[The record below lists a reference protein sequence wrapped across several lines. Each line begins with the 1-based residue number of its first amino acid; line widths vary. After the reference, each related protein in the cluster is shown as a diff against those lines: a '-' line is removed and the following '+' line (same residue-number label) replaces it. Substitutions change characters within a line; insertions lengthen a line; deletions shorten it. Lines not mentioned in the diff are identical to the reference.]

1 VTSAWFTA
9 ALFNALVDEA
19 PETLAGLSQIL
30 VGGEALSPA
39 HVQRAHELHPGVRLV
54 NGYGPTENTTF
65 TCCHVIGPED
75 LGAQRAIPIGRPI
88 ANTSVQI
95 LDRDGQPVPLGVPG
109 ELVAGGDGV
118 ALGYAGQP
126 ALTAERFRADT
137 SSGLREGRL
146 YSTGD
151 RARWRP
157 DGVIEF
163 LGRFDDQV
171 KIRGHRIEPGEVAAC
186 LREHGDVRQALVVP
200 RRTSAG
206 SMQLVAYVVPQR
218 PGSADAQLQLLA
230 AHAAQRL
237 PAYMLPATIRLVQHL
252 PLKPNGKLDLE
263 ALEQAPQQSA
273 QPAHEAPLTP
283 IEAEVLAVWRH
294 ALELPALGPDDDFF
308 EFGGDSLLA
317 IRMLVRVEREL
328 GTKIPVRALVEGRTV
343 RRVTSMLAGSLRGSF
358 PRGVVRVR
366 KGERE
371 RPLFCLPGL
380 RGVAL
385 QFGLLAAKFRTNR
398 TVYVIELHELD
409 LEPAVLESLVDTA
422 AAIVE
427 RMRAVQ
433 PEGKFSIWGYSYGG
447 NLAVEVARE
456 LLRQGQEVELV
467 ALLDAYAPGALR
479 DPSGFGKVLK
489 HVQILQRLRF
499 KDAYDYLASR
509 ILRRL
514 LFRGPAP
521 LPPPPVPATDL
532 ERRLEE
538 TERRGL
544 RAFHAHRPT
553 PFEGRVVLVQATDLG
568 DWVEIADPS
577 GTCGWGAICTGG
589 VEIIPIGCEHLQLF
603 KEPHISELAR
613 LLDQLLESVHSA

>member
-1 VTSAWFTA
+1 
-9 ALFNALVDEA
+9 
-19 PETLAGLSQIL
+19 
-30 VGGEALSPA
+30 
-39 HVQRAHELHPGVRLV
+39 
-54 NGYGPTENTTF
+54 
-65 TCCHVIGPED
+65 
-75 LGAQRAIPIGRPI
+75 
-88 ANTSVQI
+88 VQI
-95 LDRDGQPVPLGVPG
+95 LDRDGQFAPVGVPG

-137 SSGLREGRL
+137 SSGIRSGRL

-151 RARWRP
+151 RVRWRA

-186 LREHGDVRQALVVP
+186 LREHADVRQAVVVP

-206 SMQLVAYVVPQR
+206 TTQLIAYVVPQR
-218 PGSADAQLQLLA
+218 PGPADGRVELLA

-237 PAYMLPATIRLVQHL
+237 PAYMLPASIRLVPQL

-263 ALEQAPQQSA
+263 ALEQAPPQAA
-273 QPAHEAPLTP
+273 QPAQEAPLTP
-283 IEAEVLAVWRH
+283 LEAKMLAVWRH

-343 RRVTSMLAGSLRGSF
+343 RRIATMLAHTLRSSL

-366 KGERE
+366 TGERE

-385 QFGLLAAKFRTNR
+385 QFGLLAAKFRTQR
-398 TVYVIELHELD
+398 AVYVVELHELD
-409 LEPAVLESLVDTA
+409 VEPAVLESLVDTA
-422 AAIVE
+422 AAVVE

-456 LLRQGQEVELV
+456 LLRQGQEVELLV
-467 ALLDAYAPGALR
+467 LLDAYAPGALR

-489 HVQILQRLRF
+489 HLQILQRLRF

-514 LFRGPAP
+514 LFRGPTP
-521 LPPPPVPATDL
+521 QPPPPVPTTEL
-532 ERRLEE
+532 ERRLAE
-538 TERRGL
+538 TEARGL

-553 PFEGRVVLVQATDLG
+553 HFEGRLVLVQATDLG
-568 DWVEIADPS
+568 EWVEIADPS
-577 GTCGWGAICTGG
+577 GTCGWGAICAGG

-603 KEPHISELAR
+603 KEPHITELAR
-613 LLDQLLESVHSA
+613 VLDQLLESVRST